1 MQLDGLQGAYAS
13 ATQAANVAVLRRIQD
28 QNRLAGRAA
37 VGLIE
42 ASGKVQEQAQ
52 VRAAAAAGNGR
63 VDVVV

>member
-13 ATQAANVAVLRRIQD
+13 ATQSANIAVLKRIQD
-28 QNRLAGRAA
+28 QTKLAGRAA
-37 VGLIE
+37 VNLIE

-52 VRAAAAAGNGR
+52 TRVAAAGR